1 MTMVKNDQQTIVSL
15 NDILVELVLSHKD
28 MSANSQ

>member
-1 MTMVKNDQQTIVSL
+1 MVKNDQQTIVSP